1 MPSHEVT
8 YISSQAACPPV
19 VYKSLCDSEVVYLFS
34 ASESL
39 QNCFGKALALAQLFD
54 DLLGAEVNVIIFLEH
69 KWIS

>member
-8 YISSQAACPPV
+8 YISQAACPSV
-19 VYKSLCDSEVVYLFS
+19 VYRSLRHSEVVYLFS
-34 ASESL
+34 TYESL
-39 QNCFGKALALAQLFD
+39 QNCFGEALALAQLFN